1 MIWFYIHS
9 PACLNQV
16 AISAAITLSS
26 QNKKKKQSVQIIKGV
41 SLQYEALSHKG
52 SPGSDAPNVD
62 KNKTLY
68 NI

>member
-1 MIWFYIHS
+1 M
-9 PACLNQV
+9 
-16 AISAAITLSS
+16 
-26 QNKKKKQSVQIIKGV
+26 QIIKGV

-68 NI
+68 NRNMSSEISFDFFKISQKSAKHEN